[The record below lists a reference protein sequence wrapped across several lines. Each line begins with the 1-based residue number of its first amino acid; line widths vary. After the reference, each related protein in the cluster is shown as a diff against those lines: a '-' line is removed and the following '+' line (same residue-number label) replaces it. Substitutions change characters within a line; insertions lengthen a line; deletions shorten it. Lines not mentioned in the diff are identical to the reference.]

1 MYRNK
6 LESLT
11 TTLAQMK
18 TERIK
23 QENRLA
29 AQEQGEL
36 TTLPFT
42 ATNLRYAYFI
52 FRTTR
57 AAQGNFV

>member
-1 MYRNK
+1 MEAFNSESGSRSLQKFSTVVFTHLLFQLLRRNK

-29 AQEQGEL
+29 VQEQG
-36 TTLPFT
+36 
-42 ATNLRYAYFI
+42 
-52 FRTTR
+52 
-57 AAQGNFV
+57 